1 MIFMPILAALIAGLF
16 FPALARAADTGPLA
30 FQKGNWWEFEISGAT
45 PKPMKTRSEV
55 GGFEDFNGVPS
66 FYFQDRTEMDKAVTN
81 VRTYYSMTPEGAATV
96 GTKTTGE
103 SDFGEM
109 KLNSETVTKYSRP
122 VLSYPRVMVAG
133 KQWSAET
140 SIVSES
146 DTEMT
151 GKYPSKGHGGFDQ
164 RQTQSARIVRKETI
178 RVPAGEFECFL
189 IESEVETDAT
199 HRGQYIDGMKTSGRS
214 TLKMWFSPKVG
225 NYVKMAFRTDSKS
238 TPKDGKTTEHTSNIE
253 SVLTKYSVSGA
264 PAPDAVA
271 SVPKPRAPA
280 KLTAQVSFE
289 EPSGDRFLDAGETGR
304 LLVTVSNAG
313 PGPAYAVK
321 LSARSS
327 KEVKGFSQPAEVDAG
342 TIEPGKSVSRDVHFT
357 ASPELGNGRVSL
369 KLEIK
374 EGNGF
379 DADPKTVEFET
390 RAFKEPKLEIAGL
403 SLGGS
408 GVVKAGEPTTVSL
421 TVVNAGEGT
430 ARNASASLD
439 LGSPDIFAS
448 SEQNFA
454 LGNLAPGESKKV
466 EFEFFVNKR
475 YKGGKEL
482 PIKVAV
488 SEAEGRFGVEP
499 RSLGLTIGEAAPVLE
514 VVSVQ
519 GRAQAPLAR
528 PAAAA
533 EDVDAP
539 PASVTEADPEAY
551 AVVIGIEKYRDVPG
565 VDYAARDAQAV
576 HSYLTRSMGFDPKN
590 VVLLQNER
598 ATGRDFDKYLGTWLK
613 NRVTAKSRV
622 FVYYAGHGAPNPK
635 TGEGYLLPYEGDPS
649 YTDDTA
655 YPIKKLYQNLSRLPT
670 RDVIVALDACF
681 SGAGGRSVLAKGARP
696 LVNAVAAAPAAG
708 SGVVVLSAS
717 SSDQIS
723 TFHNEGRHG
732 LLTYFLLKGLR
743 GGADADGNGLI
754 DTKELFGYVRP
765 AVEREA
771 RLQNVEQSPAL
782 SPALEALPAEKAGRV
797 WIRIR

>member
-1 MIFMPILAALIAGLF
+1 M
-16 FPALARAADTGPLA
+16 
-30 FQKGNWWEFEISGAT
+30 
-45 PKPMKTRSEV
+45 
-55 GGFEDFNGVPS
+55 
-66 FYFQDRTEMDKAVTN
+66 
-81 VRTYYSMTPEGAATV
+81 
-96 GTKTTGE
+96 
-103 SDFGEM
+103 
-109 KLNSETVTKYSRP
+109 
-122 VLSYPRVMVAG
+122 
-133 KQWSAET
+133 
-140 SIVSES
+140 
-146 DTEMT
+146 
-151 GKYPSKGHGGFDQ
+151 
-164 RQTQSARIVRKETI
+164 
-178 RVPAGEFECFL
+178 
-189 IESEVETDAT
+189 
-199 HRGQYIDGMKTSGRS
+199 
-214 TLKMWFSPKVG
+214 
-225 NYVKMAFRTDSKS
+225 
-238 TPKDGKTTEHTSNIE
+238 
-253 SVLTKYSVSGA
+253 
-264 PAPDAVA
+264 
-271 SVPKPRAPA
+271 
-280 KLTAQVSFE
+280 
-289 EPSGDRFLDAGETGR
+289 
-304 LLVTVSNAG
+304 
-313 PGPAYAVK
+313 
-321 LSARSS
+321 
-327 KEVKGFSQPAEVDAG
+327 
-342 TIEPGKSVSRDVHFT
+342 
-357 ASPELGNGRVSL
+357 
-369 KLEIK
+369 
-374 EGNGF
+374 
-379 DADPKTVEFET
+379 
-390 RAFKEPKLEIAGL
+390 